1 MGSAQ
6 DKEGTVPIVTPSAQQ
21 ELGDFST
28 AMPRPGAPQRCHGE
42 RKPPSWDKDWWMWKF
57 PLTGGEKPR
66 FRTSRGIEPMVGAEA
81 EIKDKDERK
90 TQIPKAWLCS
100 ASCWN
105 LSIGKHLFICSFFQ

>member
-1 MGSAQ
+1 MGSTQ

-21 ELGDFST
+21 ELGDFNT
-28 AMPRPGAPQRCHGE
+28 AVPRPGAPQGRHRG

-66 FRTSRGIEPMVGAEA
+66 LGTSRGIEPMVGAEA

-90 TQIPKAWLCS
+90 IQIPKAWPRS
-100 ASCWN
+100 ASCCN
-105 LSIGKHLFICSFFQ
+105 LSTGELFLFVFFF